1 MEDDNIQTG
10 TIEKHTGIIRARDG
24 VGQINSD
31 ASTEDITP
39 PVVYGISGR
48 LSRLDMTQG
57 AYELYP
63 LEPRRGPVERSP
75 AIQGNLDKSLLER
88 AESIIDSF
96 NSDDVVES
104 VINLE
109 ALRGIILGLWKSAKN
124 SHQYHQDILSTLENA
139 ILSKN
144 DFTGEDMALFREAV
158 RDLKNKHLVE
168 GHVKIISESFINQ
181 GFSPLAFLSEIKDG
195 DDSK

>member
-1 MEDDNIQTG
+1 MGDDNTQSG
-10 TIEKHTGIIRARDG
+10 TIEELTDTIKVRDG
-24 VGQINSD
+24 IGQINSD

-39 PVVYGISGR
+39 PVVYNTSGR
-48 LSRLDMTQG
+48 LSRLDMTQW
-57 AYELYP
+57 AYGSHS
-63 LEPRRGPVERSP
+63 LEPRGGAVERSP

-96 NSDDVVES
+96 NSDEVVES

-139 ILSKN
+139 ILSKKIW
-144 DFTGEDMALFREAV
+144 LFFE
-158 RDLKNKHLVE
+158 K
-168 GHVKIISESFINQ
+168 Q
-181 GFSPLAFLSEIKDG
+181 SEI
-195 DDSK
+195 